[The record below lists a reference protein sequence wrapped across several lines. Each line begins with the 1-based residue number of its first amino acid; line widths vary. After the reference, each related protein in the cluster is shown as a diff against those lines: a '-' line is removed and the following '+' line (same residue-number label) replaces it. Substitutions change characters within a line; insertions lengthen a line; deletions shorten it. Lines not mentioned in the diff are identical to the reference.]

1 MNKYRLVGMGAALS
15 LLGAGGLAYAAIPDP
30 QGVINAC
37 YKKGGLLQEP
47 GALRVSDTGCRSTE
61 LALAW
66 SQRGPAGAQGGPGP
80 QGAQGE
86 TGPAGQTG
94 PQGAAGPAGVAG
106 PAGPAGP
113 AGQAGISGH
122 QVVIASIV
130 MESDY
135 ENGQATANC
144 PAGKK
149 AIQGGITHRSYAGAG
164 ADERFNLTSVPAFD
178 GSGWYGAAV
187 KQYPYTTYETEF
199 IVYAICVTI
208 AEPGLPTG

>member
-1 MNKYRLVGMGAALS
+1 MNKYRLAGMIAALGV
-15 LLGAGGLAYAAIPDP
+15 LGAGGVAYAAIPDP

-61 LALAW
+61 LPLAW
-66 SQRGPAGAQGGPGP
+66 SQRGPAGPQGAPGP

-86 TGPAGQTG
+86 VG
-94 PQGAAGPAGVAG
+94 PQG
-106 PAGPAGP
+106 PAGPAG
-113 AGQAGISGH
+113 ISGYE
-122 QVVIASIV
+122 VVAEFFYVAS
-130 MESDY
+130 EHD
-135 ENGQATANC
+135 NGQATADC

-149 AIQGGITHRSYAGAG
+149 AITGGIGHRSYSDASV
-164 ADERFNLTSVPAFD
+164 DERFNLSSRPKFD

-187 KQYPYTTYETEF
+187 KQYPYTGYAAEF
-199 IVYAICVTI
+199 TVYAICVTI